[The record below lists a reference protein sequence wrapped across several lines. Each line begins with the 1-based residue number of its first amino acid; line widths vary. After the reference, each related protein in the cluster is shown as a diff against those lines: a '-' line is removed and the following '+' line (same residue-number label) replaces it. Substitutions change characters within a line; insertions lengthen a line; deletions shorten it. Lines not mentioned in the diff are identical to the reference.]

1 MNIGQLYRLI
11 QQDQYNEFPMMGEQM
26 AGVPGLIDSAPM
38 SDNDGLL
45 TAQPTALSEP
55 EEKQFQNWIK
65 NTGWYKEFVNEYGEE
80 PELNIP
86 DYDYRA
92 AWKAGIEPERDP
104 YDNNR
109 FHWPSSLPTG
119 EMLKSAT
126 HPTAW
131 KEMFMRETG
140 QNPDAL
146 GIRSKEE
153 ADAILR
159 NLRR

>member
-1 MNIGQLYRLI
+1 
-11 QQDQYNEFPMMGEQM
+11 
-26 AGVPGLIDSAPM
+26 M

-92 AWKAGIEPERDP
+92 VLLTLPYLLTWLEPEP
-104 YDNNR
+104 
-109 FHWPSSLPTG
+109 
-119 EMLKSAT
+119 
-126 HPTAW
+126 
-131 KEMFMRETG
+131 
-140 QNPDAL
+140 
-146 GIRSKEE
+146 
-153 ADAILR
+153 R
-159 NLRR
+159 NEGA